1 MPVLNNTTGTSD
13 GKFDASHGARSV
25 MRQYRE
31 QEARLTSRLR
41 LLTVLVAA
49 AAAFIIYAVSA
60 GGADPSSVS
69 AGIAGT
75 LVCLGA
81 AAQTRTA
88 RNRARQLLQ
97 SGAAENIANRIAAT
111 EAVPR
116 PAGALPLFSQ
126 QYCMVNRQ
134 FAGGNLQAGP
144 VPPMFL
150 VVVRDFHIT
159 VTQAP
164 ATPVMR
170 IPAANTRIAT
180 PKMQRTF
187 GTSTTLQIADQL
199 WGFDFTRVYLAE
211 QHAGFLRQILTFG
224 SLGKSLRRGREIN
237 DRFVAALLESGASR

>member
-1 MPVLNNTTGTSD
+1 MPVLHNNTGTSG
-13 GKFDASHGARSV
+13 GKFDASTSARSV
-25 MRQYRE
+25 MRRYRE
-31 QEARLTSRLR
+31 QERRLTSRLR
-41 LLTVLVAA
+41 LLTVFVVA

-60 GGADPSSVS
+60 GGAAPSSVS
-69 AGIAGT
+69 AAIAGT

-81 AAQTRTA
+81 TAQTRTA
-88 RNRARQLLQ
+88 RNRVRQLLQ
-97 SGAAENIANRIAAT
+97 SGAAENIANRMAET
-111 EAVPR
+111 EAAPR
-116 PAGALPLFSQ
+116 PVGALPLFSQ

-134 FAGGNLQAGP
+134 FAGGRLQAGP

-150 VVVRDFHIT
+150 VVVRDSQIT

-180 PKMQRTF
+180 PKLQRRF
-187 GTSTTLQIADQL
+187 GTSTTLQIAGQP

-211 QHAGFLRQILTFG
+211 QHAGFLRQIFTFG
-224 SLGKSLRRGREIN
+224 SLRKSLRRGREIN